1 MLAVIAL
8 VVPVGAG
15 PDGASLQAGAALVPP
30 LAARTPLKLPVIN
43 LGLPK
48 SGSTSLRDFFSCG
61 NLTASHFK
69 CNGAPCGM
77 CVDQNLQAGR
87 PALHGCG
94 DYHVWAQLDWAPIG
108 LPIKKKKQCF
118 FPQLSALKELHEQYP
133 EATFVLPTRPPR
145 HWIASVDNW
154 QHADYRMREVLA
166 ACNLPGLPT
175 GRKPS
180 DTELASFYVQHSR
193 TVRTFVANHPSHTLI
208 EFDLEE
214 PGVAQKLA
222 LASGVPATCWGKSNC
237 KTSCGGPGRSRG
249 LAGATDLSAAEQL
262 SPSPS
267 PLSPSSSSPS
277 PSPAPAPQPSPSPAA
292 DADVGHDLGLK
303 AAPPTKKD
311 PKPFASQLNLNQFC
325 VAAHRREEHASHFYH
340 FFLGEFLPIIASVA
354 HAERAN
360 PGAKVLM
367 HLRSNLPT
375 DSRLN
380 PLMRFYS
387 NLEETHPDL
396 AIIRETY
403 TSDQLRGQ
411 MGCLHTR
418 QGDSWDFGTN
428 VFSQFNTG
436 ELAQPRGMRRSAF
449 ENAGGDADAIRL
461 ALTWLKAWSVNTS
474 SSDTSRFK
482 PRKPTDVL
490 VQLREEQLPP
500 NGVDLIGRGHG
511 QARVSGLE
519 ELARELREM
528 RGINAETFFGDAL
541 PLNEQMKVY
550 TSTHALV
557 AGHGAGMVWSL
568 FLPPK
573 STFIEVLTESKIL
586 KDNTALQGFH
596 RIAQVAK
603 ASSFVRIVMKNK
615 RESTATRVRQIAGAL
630 RLGDVFVRLWPCC
643 AADGAVNASDG
654 SANRLW
660 PQCPY
665 SPTDLSEDPD
675 RLRGPTRFL
684 PFGPRAWQEKT
695 AEMPVPTAICGSP
708 TQCCRC
714 CAPGEASGVQS
725 DLSWEDESGQQQKR
739 SDL

>member
-1 MLAVIAL
+1 MLAAIAL
-8 VVPVGAG
+8 CPLGAG
-15 PDGASLQAGAALVPP
+15 PDGASAPAAGAALVPP
-30 LAARTPLKLPVIN
+30 LAAARAELKLPVIN

-48 SGSTSLRDFFSCG
+48 SGSTSLRDFFACG

-69 CNGAPCGM
+69 CNGSPCGM

-108 LPIKKKKQCF
+108 LPIKPKKRCF

-145 HWIASVDNW
+145 HWIASVGNW
-154 QHADYRMREVLA
+154 QHDDYNMREVLA
-166 ACNLPGLPT
+166 ACNLPGLPP

-180 DTELASFYVQHSR
+180 DTELASFYVHHSR

-214 PGVAQKLA
+214 PGAAQKLA

-237 KTSCGGPGRSRG
+237 RTSCGGHGGHSRG
-249 LAGATDLSAAEQL
+249 FAGATNLSAAEQL

-267 PLSPSSSSPS
+267 PIAPSASSPAPSPS
-277 PSPAPAPQPSPSPAA
+277 PSPVPQPSPSPSAS
-292 DADVGHDLGLK
+292 VGHELGFK
-303 AAPPTKKD
+303 SAPL
-311 PKPFASQLNLNQFC
+311 ASQQLNLNQFC

-340 FFLGEFLPIIASVA
+340 FFLGEFLPIIASIA

-375 DSRLN
+375 DSRVN

-428 VFSQFNTG
+428 VFSQFNVG

-474 SSDTSRFK
+474 STTSSRYK
-482 PRKPTDVL
+482 ERKPTDVL
-490 VQLREEQLPP
+490 VQLREEMRPP
-500 NGVDLIGRGHG
+500 QGVDLIGRGHG

-528 RGINAETFFGDAL
+528 RGMKAETFFGDAL

-550 TSTHALV
+550 TSTRALI

-573 STFIEVLTESKIL
+573 STFIEVLTASKIA

-596 RIAQVAK
+596 RIAQVAE

-630 RLGDVFVRLWPCC
+630 RLGEVFVRLWPCC
-643 AADGAVNASDG
+643 AADGAKNATDG

-684 PFGPRAWQEKT
+684 PFGPRAWREKT
-695 AEMPVPTAICGSP
+695 AEPPVPTALCGSP

-714 CAPGEASGVQS
+714 CAPGEASGVQT
-725 DLSWEDESGQQQKR
+725 DLSWEDESAGQQQKR
-739 SDL
+739 SLDL